1 MRDLMLADAASQN
14 SLPQPETF
22 FALAAIFL
30 LDPVDLLRV
39 RGRHARYSTLAASSD
54 GKAIAPAL
62 WRSMEST
69 HGNGEA
75 MDMSLTVTGT
85 AKDMH
90 SVVRDEVYRIAY
102 EAIRNACTHSAGR
115 SVKVDVA
122 ADSGQVPHDRQAER
136 RDRSALP
143 AGFRAL

>member
-22 FALAAIFL
+22 FALAAIFP

-39 RGRHARYSTLAASSD
+39 RGRHARYSTLGASSD
-54 GKAIAPAL
+54 GRAIATAL
-62 WRSMEST
+62 SRSMESMVGT
-69 HGNGEA
+69 RGNGEA

-85 AKDMH
+85 SKDMR
-90 SVVRDEVYRIAY
+90 SVVHDEVYRIAY

-115 SVKVDVA
+115 SVKVDVS
-122 ADSGQVPHDRQAER
+122 ADSGQVPRDRQAER
-136 RDRSALP
+136 RDPSAYP
-143 AGFRAL
+143 QD